1 MSKVK
6 GKSTGLPIVHQ
17 HAAGI
22 DIGSRRAARSAAA
35 RCCRRTPARPPTG
48 SRRTCA
54 WLQSPSGEPIWR
66 SAPSTGD
73 SRRALARPKLSPL
86 PRRKS
91 AIHFYNAMR
100 FGTAYVDRGAGH
112 YEQHYRDRVIKNLH
126 RRAAEFG
133 FALQRV
139 ETVSL
144 RKNKKNPI
152 PRYRV

>member
-1 MSKVK
+1 MPQELISVLAGQQDQRRQGVVGAHPQDHQPDHGAPAPGCSHHRANQYGARRLLPETRGAI
-6 GKSTGLPIVHQ
+6 GKAKAVTATAQKI
-17 HAAGI
+17 
-22 DIGSRRAARSAAA
+22 
-35 RCCRRTPARPPTG
+35 
-48 SRRTCA
+48 
-54 WLQSPSGEPIWR
+54 
-66 SAPSTGD
+66 
-73 SRRALARPKLSPL
+73 
-86 PRRKS
+86 

-100 FGTAYVDRGAGH
+100 FGTAYVDRGASH

-133 FALQRV
+133 FVLQRV